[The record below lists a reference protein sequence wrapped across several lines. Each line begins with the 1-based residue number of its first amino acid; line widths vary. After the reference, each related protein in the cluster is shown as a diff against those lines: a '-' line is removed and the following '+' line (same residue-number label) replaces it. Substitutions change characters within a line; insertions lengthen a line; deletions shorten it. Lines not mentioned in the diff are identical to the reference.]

1 MLNNLSSVN
10 TYYTF
15 IFSYT
20 LHIVFIST
28 LSYGDFAVKIK
39 LLLTCVRDKVI
50 AKLKIDIFWLRE
62 TEGVVLLSLQPC
74 VTKQMH
80 DSS

>member
-15 IFSYT
+15 IFCYT
-20 LHIVFIST
+20 LHIVFIFS
-28 LSYGDFAVKIK
+28 SYGDFAMKIK

-50 AKLKIDIFWLRE
+50 AKFKIDIYLV
-62 TEGVVLLSLQPC
+62 EGGRVSGFTIFTTVC
-74 VTKQMH
+74 
-80 DSS
+80 D

>member
-28 LSYGDFAVKIK
+28 SSYGDFAMKIK
-39 LLLTCVRDKVI
+39 LLLTCVRDKEI
-50 AKLKIDIFWLRE
+50 AKFKIDIYFV
-62 TEGVVLLSLQPC
+62 EGGRGSGFTIFTTVC
-74 VTKQMH
+74 
-80 DSS
+80 D